1 MSCGGAHDIVAVD
14 FLLLQ
19 LGEDISL
26 KLSGWTVTL
35 LIKIEVEGD
44 DVNPI
49 PKLFL
54 QLHELRE

>member
-1 MSCGGAHDIVAVD
+1 MSCGGAHDIVAVE

-19 LGEDISL
+19 LGENISL

-35 LIKIEVEGD
+35 LIEIEAEGD
-44 DVNPI
+44 DVNLI

-54 QLHELRE
+54 QLHELRK

>member
-35 LIKIEVEGD
+35 LIKIEVESD